1 MRIGYC
7 CINKTLNNEGN
18 FKTLK
23 LGTSLKIDKA
33 DFYIKVKK
41 IILHNLENTYKI
53 LQWNVENGID
63 MYRAS
68 SDLIPL
74 FSHPFNDFQ
83 WHLDV
88 DVLEIC
94 NKIKNYIFLN
104 DLRISFHP
112 SPFNVLNST
121 NELTVINTVNE
132 LEKHAQLADL
142 LGINTIILHIGG
154 KADGIETSINRFIN
168 NFPRLSQSVKDKL
181 TIENCD
187 KSFNIED
194 TLKLCKQLNLPMC
207 MDIHHDRC
215 LESSQNIEFYLD
227 DIYKTWNGRT
237 PKCHLSSG
245 KVHSKDRSHADYV
258 TKEDLFH
265 AINLLQG
272 KWDIMCESKAKDL
285 SVIEIK
291 KELILFN

>member
-7 CINKTLNNEGN
+7 CINLSLNNEGN

-23 LGTSLKIDKA
+23 LGTSLKMDKM
-33 DFYIKVKK
+33 DFYIKVKS

-53 LQWNVENGID
+53 LQWNIENSID

-68 SDLIPL
+68 SSLIPL

-83 WHLDV
+83 WNLDK

-104 DLRISFHP
+104 DLKVSFHP
-112 SPFNVLNST
+112 SQFNVLNST
-121 NELTVINTVNE
+121 NELTVINTINE
-132 LEKHAQLADL
+132 LEKHSQLADL

-154 KADGIETSINRFIN
+154 KTDGIEASINRFIN
-168 NFPRLSQSVKDKL
+168 NFSKLSQNVKNKL

-187 KSFNIED
+187 KSFNVED
-194 TLKLCKQLNLPMC
+194 TLNLCKRLNLPMC

-215 LESSQNIEFYLD
+215 LESPQNIEFYLD
-227 DIYKTWNGRT
+227 DIYKTWNGKT

-245 KVHSKDRSHADYV
+245 KTHSKDRTHADYV
-258 TKEDLFH
+258 SNEDLSH
-265 AINLLQG
+265 AINLLQD
-272 KWDIMCESKAKDL
+272 KWDIMCEAKTKDL
-285 SVIEIK
+285 SVIKIK
-291 KELILFN
+291 KELIAL